1 MKRMG
6 DATDRETSFI
16 CSRCSPGRVVSIIS
30 QLSSEQKTLVNEIG
44 FGNLLG
50 LKKCNLKRKLIQ
62 WLVDN
67 FNVEDGCLRVHGK
80 VYEMNSHL
88 FSYITGIHDGGEHLS
103 DSKSDN
109 CNDGRILIS
118 HLEEK
123 LKCNNKTDMGFVH
136 QFLLFIVSVFLM
148 PNTTVYASRDYE
160 AQILALKDLA
170 NVRRINW
177 ASMSFKYLVMG
188 LSAFK
193 RSSSKYVC
201 GCLYFLQVFY
211 LHHVRCSESFVD
223 RSLCPIWWWSD
234 CETNNMIEWI
244 DKNGGLGSST
254 INMRE
259 ILSAFDM
266 DNVVRSLSHLCC
278 RVENLEK
285 VYLEL
290 QPNVLKEPSKD
301 CLKFSRSEPYFTKRE
316 FGMDDQDYHC
326 HYLRDFDPMIIESN
340 IGSLV
345 DNDNKDFVMDDIE
358 KNEQKD
364 KVNIVE
370 RLTQDKGDVVS
381 SVLESNFSNM
391 ISLYKTSNGLRVGA
405 FNLSHRLS
413 EEEFSLALYMFDPI
427 LSGSEVLV
435 ENPQFVVQ
443 RIHFLSLR
451 PHHHVH
457 RKIIDAY
464 SSFLYFIHLRKLRSS
479 NTSNGIMFLP
489 SFYPGQLTRKSFCE
503 MVVKWCKCG
512 EEESWKTL
520 IVRMEL
526 VVVPLMDVVN
536 NHVILVVVNLNK
548 KFVTIWDS
556 KDDLKLHLHKQELV
570 LELLEV
576 LDDLFLVEVWNCFGV
591 GWKFSNSMIIPGPS
605 LPQQTAVSDCGVF
618 VIKYMKIL
626 SEGRNMCA
634 EFDPLSERLAVS
646 LELVAG
652 DNNLV
657 KFTVSKD
664 ATEHHQHQLRQ
675 GDISSKRQRRR
686 SPEKL
691 LPLSKFSSKKKRRR
705 YWQSNFEMNYSPHFS
720 NQLEVSAGSNEP
732 TFGSS
737 TWEQPHASDGMYVL
751 QMAMNTMQAIHAQN
765 ALFVNE
771 YHQML
776 IHNNSLHQRVTFL
789 EQQHINNSL
798 HQRVSYLEQ
807 QLEEQTKV
815 YNYNISELCKRVYA
829 LEQAV
834 ASTSAGMT
842 DMQVAVHT
850 WMSMQAVASGSL
862 AHPMGTMCNMMY

>member
-326 HYLRDFDPMIIESN
+326 HYLRDFDPMVIESN

-391 ISLYKTSNGLRVGA
+391 ISLYKTSNGMRVGA

-427 LSGSEVLV
+427 LSG
-435 ENPQFVVQ
+435 
-443 RIHFLSLR
+443 R
-451 PHHHVH
+451 
-457 RKIIDAY
+457 
-464 SSFLYFIHLRKLRSS
+464 
-479 NTSNGIMFLP
+479 
-489 SFYPGQLTRKSFCE
+489 
-503 MVVKWCKCG
+503 
-512 EEESWKTL
+512 
-520 IVRMEL
+520 
-526 VVVPLMDVVN
+526 
-536 NHVILVVVNLNK
+536 
-548 KFVTIWDS
+548 
-556 KDDLKLHLHKQELV
+556 
-570 LELLEV
+570 
-576 LDDLFLVEVWNCFGV
+576 
-591 GWKFSNSMIIPGPS
+591 
-605 LPQQTAVSDCGVF
+605 
-618 VIKYMKIL
+618 
-626 SEGRNMCA
+626 
-634 EFDPLSERLAVS
+634 
-646 LELVAG
+646 
-652 DNNLV
+652 
-657 KFTVSKD
+657 
-664 ATEHHQHQLRQ
+664 
-675 GDISSKRQRRR
+675 
-686 SPEKL
+686 
-691 LPLSKFSSKKKRRR
+691 
-705 YWQSNFEMNYSPHFS
+705 
-720 NQLEVSAGSNEP
+720 
-732 TFGSS
+732 
-737 TWEQPHASDGMYVL
+737 
-751 QMAMNTMQAIHAQN
+751 
-765 ALFVNE
+765 
-771 YHQML
+771 
-776 IHNNSLHQRVTFL
+776 
-789 EQQHINNSL
+789 
-798 HQRVSYLEQ
+798 
-807 QLEEQTKV
+807 
-815 YNYNISELCKRVYA
+815 
-829 LEQAV
+829 
-834 ASTSAGMT
+834 
-842 DMQVAVHT
+842 
-850 WMSMQAVASGSL
+850 
-862 AHPMGTMCNMMY
+862 